1 MNNKT
6 ILIIG
11 DVLAIAL
18 LTIIGF
24 ATHGETDI
32 SYLPRMA
39 ASFIPVTVAWFML
52 APWFGLFDESII
64 VNPKNLWRVLL
75 VFLFAAP
82 LAVMLRAAWLN
93 TAGLPIFTLVLGSTN
108 ALGMIVWRW
117 LYIFI
122 AKRRTK

>member
-1 MNNKT
+1 MNKKS
-6 ILIIG
+6 ILIFG

-24 ATHGETDI
+24 ATHGETDA

-39 ASFIPVTVAWFML
+39 ASFIPITFAWFVL
-52 APWFGLFDESII
+52 APWFGLFDENII
-64 VNPKNLWRVLL
+64 FDPKNIWRILL
-75 VFLFAAP
+75 IFLFAAP

-117 LYIFI
+117 LYIVI
-122 AKRRTK
+122 AKRMTK